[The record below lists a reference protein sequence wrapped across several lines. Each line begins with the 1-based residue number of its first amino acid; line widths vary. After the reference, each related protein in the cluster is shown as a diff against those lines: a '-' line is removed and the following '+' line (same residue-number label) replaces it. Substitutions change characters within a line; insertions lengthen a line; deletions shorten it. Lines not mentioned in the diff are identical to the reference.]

1 MIGILQSVLGE
12 QQADLAPQRPGRFRP
27 TLACFG
33 VALALLQQPQLS
45 IAQGIIRIAQ
55 FEPLSGPFQTQGEA
69 NVRTSRP
76 APFPTKNSASLTSG

>member
-12 QQADLAPQRPGRFRP
+12 QQADLAPQRPGRFRS

-33 VALALLQQPQLS
+33 VVLALLQPQLS
-45 IAQGIIRIAQ
+45 IAQGGIRIAQ
-55 FEPLSGPFQTQGEA
+55 FEPLSGPFRAQGEA

-76 APFPTKNSASLTSG
+76 APFPTENSASLKLE